1 MRHLRALCAI
11 ADTGSLR
18 KAARQLGMTQPS
30 LTTQLRRIEN
40 TIGGRLFSREV
51 TGSRP
56 TPLGRSVL
64 CRARPIV
71 AEMNALLNEVR
82 QEAGQTADARLRI
95 GSTGSRAVVGWLRRL
110 RARYPDTDTTIH
122 IDVSANALLQMVAA
136 NQLDVAFVHEV
147 EGAPLR
153 VPEGV
158 ERRVLVA
165 REPQFV
171 ALAETHPAAA
181 RSVVRLADLAADQ
194 WMVDPSVDG
203 EGPGLRRVLAAAG
216 LNPRVVYGDYLTAA
230 DLVASGE
237 VVTPCQPTAR
247 SRQGVA
253 VRPLYGDPLMVR
265 LFLASRVTPATRT
278 GVVGPAG
285 AAGPAG
291 LAGSAGSAGA
301 AGSAGPAEVAGSVG
315 SGGPAGVA
323 GHAGSAG
330 AAGPAEFARS
340 TGSAAPAGHTAPA
353 GAGLGVVPGGPLDV
367 DALFGDLEDAYF
379 EIAWASAAYRQW
391 LVRNES
397 PLLRFHAGRDALEAI
412 GLAGPAEGS

>member
-40 TIGGRLFSREV
+40 TVGGRLFSREV

-71 AEMNALLNEVR
+71 AEMNALVSEVR
-82 QEAGQTADARLRI
+82 LEAGQTADARLRI

-110 RARYPDTDTTIH
+110 RARYPDADTTIH

-158 ERRVLVA
+158 ERRVLA
-165 REPQFV
+165 EREPQFV

-181 RSVVRLADLAADQ
+181 RPVVRLAELAADQ

-253 VRPLYGDPLMVR
+253 VRPLHGDPLTVR
-265 LFLASRVTPATRT
+265 LFLASRALPSART
-278 GVVGPAG
+278 GAD
-285 AAGPAG
+285 
-291 LAGSAGSAGA
+291 GSAPGTAVRTGGTESAPDHAARTGPIDPSLDTAARTGPVEPARDPVSGA
-301 AGSAGPAEVAGSVG
+301 
-315 SGGPAGVA
+315 
-323 GHAGSAG
+323 
-330 AAGPAEFARS
+330 
-340 TGSAAPAGHTAPA
+340 
-353 GAGLGVVPGGPLDV
+353 PLDV
-367 DALFGDLEDAYF
+367 DALFGDLADAYF
-379 EIAWASAAYRQW
+379 EIAWASVAYRQW

-397 PLLRFHAGRDALEAI
+397 PLLRLQEPPTRDELDI
-412 GLAGPAEGS
+412 LGLAGPAEVS